1 MATSIATT
9 LAVAVVAQLALGGCS
24 GASDGETGSS
34 ARRALVV
41 ASHSSFSVSED
52 VLQSFEKAH
61 AVDIEYLDLG
71 DAGEALNKVILSKDA
86 PFADVFYGVD
96 NTFLSRALESGVFE
110 SYESPLLAIVP
121 DELELDP
128 DHRLL
133 PVDVGYVNIN
143 ADREWFA
150 REGIGF
156 PQRLSDL
163 TRPEYKGLLV
173 VENPA
178 TSSPGLAFL
187 LTTIAVFGEDG
198 YLDYWAALRDNDVL
212 AVDGWSEAYYE
223 HFTVG
228 SSGAGDRPLVVSYS
242 TSPPADVLY
251 AEDGRTEPGSF
262 NISPPGETF
271 RQIEFVGVLAGTE
284 NRELARE
291 FVDFTLGE
299 AFQNDLPLQM
309 FVYPV
314 STEAELPPLFEQ
326 YAEVPAEPA
335 QIDPQLIERHR
346 EEWITAWTD
355 TVLR

>member
-1 MATSIATT
+1 
-9 LAVAVVAQLALGGCS
+9 
-24 GASDGETGSS
+24 
-34 ARRALVV
+34 
-41 ASHSSFSVSED
+41 
-52 VLQSFEKAH
+52 
-61 AVDIEYLDLG
+61 
-71 DAGEALNKVILSKDA
+71 
-86 PFADVFYGVD
+86 
-96 NTFLSRALESGVFE
+96 
-110 SYESPLLAIVP
+110 
-121 DELELDP
+121 
-128 DHRLL
+128 
-133 PVDVGYVNIN
+133 
-143 ADREWFA
+143 
-150 REGIGF
+150 
-156 PQRLSDL
+156 
-163 TRPEYKGLLV
+163 
-173 VENPA
+173 
-178 TSSPGLAFL
+178 
-187 LTTIAVFGEDG
+187 
-198 YLDYWAALRDNDVL
+198 RDNDVL